1 MLRADVLVEFRVEN
15 HRSIR
20 EEQVLT
26 MEAGR
31 VGTADDPRPRSVDG
45 YREPLLPVAAVYGAN
60 ASGKSNLLDALGYMQ
75 IAVLHSH
82 LFELWLLLYFQDNPG
97 PQHRDRIKEMLANK
111 LPGYDKTI
119 DFSKYLEG
127 LNVAAVRAKRIN
139 DMALQDGE
147 PLFSNPSTSVYLLLG
162 SMAKELK
169 EDERLKHW
177 DWIGDFDP

>member
-1 MLRADVLVEFRVEN
+1 MLVEFRVEN

-31 VGTADDPRPRSVDG
+31 VGRADDPRPRSVDG

-82 LFELWLLLYFQDNPG
+82 RVWEPEGGVPRYPFTWDGYKTRPSSFELTFIIDAIRYEYGFVVDDTQVLEEWLYAWPKGYKSLWFERELDGDCISIN
-97 PQHRDRIKEMLANK
+97 LA
-111 LPGYDKTI
+111 
-119 DFSKYLEG
+119 
-127 LNVAAVRAKRIN
+127 
-139 DMALQDGE
+139 MA
-147 PLFSNPSTSVYLLLG
+147 
-162 SMAKELK
+162 
-169 EDERLKHW
+169 
-177 DWIGDFDP
+177 